1 MSYPIG
7 WDLVNITGTYIGR
20 NGVPCVGSVTLS
32 SPQLVLR
39 SGTIVPAAD
48 IVFDLVNGAFS
59 GQIPA
64 TDDPN
69 ANPSGWTYTVTE
81 NVPGG
86 RQGIQIVAPHT
97 SPGIDLSTVVPVT
110 MPMPPTFGF
119 PYVTLSQLAGTA
131 VGDGAYLIGYQL
143 SATGSSARTV
153 QAKLQ
158 ETVFVEDFGAVGD
171 GVTPDDTAIANAIA
185 YLAGLHG
192 GTLRF
197 GPKTY
202 AITQTI
208 VVTTSNIFLQ
218 GSGSNVPHDGGSIPN
233 CTTLKWTAVSA
244 GTMAKFESPA
254 GAGNGKQ
261 CLGGMTNFVL
271 DGASIAATGLYVH
284 SWRSATFSNLFVLN
298 VITAA
303 FNLSCYIAG
312 TLAESSDTQLCM
324 FVKCSW
330 RMIDSTAVQNA
341 DGIVMTSDAPGTAGA
356 NTSFNTFVDCAGEN
370 KNGSGFHLIDAD
382 NNKLFSC
389 SNFMVGGGTGFGCLI
404 AGAYSNYWYGWS
416 GSSRVLGTASG
427 AFANAI
433 DNCFDGV
440 DDANGSAYPTVD
452 AGCQVQWHSSK
463 YGWVNLQSAKA
474 VIASTQAEAYSELAN
489 LGNDT
494 LRVRNDSQSGI
505 SLTDGTSTYTFSQDA
520 SHSLR
525 LTNSGGTRLI
535 DLNQG
540 TTVNLRL
547 SGVGFFGTTPVTTK
561 PTVTGAKGGNAALAS
576 LMTTL
581 AALGLVTDSTT

>member
-1 MSYPIG
+1 MSYPAG

-48 IVFDLVNGAFS
+48 IVFQLANGVFS

-69 ANPSGWTYTVTE
+69 AQPSGWVYTVTE

-86 RQGIQIVAPHT
+86 RQGYQIVAPHT

-110 MPMPPTFGF
+110 MPQPPTYGF

-143 SATGSSARTV
+143 PATGSSARTV
-153 QAKLQ
+153 QSKLQ

-208 VVTTSNIFLQ
+208 AVTTSNIFLQ
-218 GSGSNVPHDGGSIPN
+218 GSGSNTPHDGGSTPN
-233 CTTLKWTAVSA
+233 CTTLKWTSVSA
-244 GTMAKFESPA
+244 GTMVKFESPA
-254 GAGNGKQ
+254 GVTNGKQ
-261 CLGGMTNFVL
+261 CLGGLSDVVL
-271 DGASIAATGLYVH
+271 DGATIAATGLYVH
-284 SWRSATFSNLFVLN
+284 SWRSGTFSNLFVIN
-298 VITAA
+298 VVTAA
-303 FNLSCYIAG
+303 FKLSCYVAG
-312 TLAESSDTQLCM
+312 TLAEASDTQLCM

-341 DGIVMTSDAPGTAGA
+341 DGMVLTSDAPGTANA
-356 NTSFNTFVDCAGEN
+356 NTSFNIIMDCEGDTY
-370 KNGSGFHLIDAD
+370 NGSGFHLIDAD
-382 NNKLFSC
+382 NNKLFAC
-389 SNFMVGGGTGFGCLI
+389 SNVVAGGTGFACLI
-404 AGAYSNYWYGWS
+404 AGAYSNYWYGWT
-416 GSSRVLGTASG
+416 GSVRILGTASG
-427 AFANAI
+427 AFANSI
-433 DNCFDGV
+433 ENCFDGV
-440 DDANGSAYPTVD
+440 DDANGTAYPTID
-452 AGCQVQWHSSK
+452 SGCQVQWHSSK
-463 YGWVNLQSAKA
+463 YGWVKLQSSQA
-474 VIASTQAEAYSELAN
+474 VIAGNQADAYSELAN
-489 LGNDT
+489 LGNDS
-494 LRVRNDSQSGI
+494 LRIRNDNQSGY
-505 SLTDGTSTYTFSQDA
+505 SLTDGTSTYTFSQDG
-520 SHSLR
+520 SHNLR
-525 LTNSGGTRLI
+525 LTNSGGTTLL

-540 TTVNLRL
+540 SGIKVRMA
-547 SGVGFFGTTPVTTK
+547 GVGFFGTTPVTSR
-561 PTVTGAKGGNAALAS
+561 PTVTGSKGGNAALAS

-581 AALGLVTDSTT
+581 ASLGLVTDSTT